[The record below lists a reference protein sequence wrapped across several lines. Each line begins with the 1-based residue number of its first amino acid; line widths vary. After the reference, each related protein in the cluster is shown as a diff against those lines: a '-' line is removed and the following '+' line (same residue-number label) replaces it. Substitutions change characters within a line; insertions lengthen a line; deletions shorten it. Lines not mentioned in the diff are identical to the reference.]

1 MALTTCKECKKQIS
15 DSAGR
20 CPSCGAKIRKP
31 LSAIHWIGIIVLG
44 APVLL
49 IFFAGLVTDSTSD
62 RASNSSPSAYKYS
75 LSSKESYLLKWIVDD
90 EEKAFV
96 NGMETM
102 SFDARV
108 VKVTAKGVAKKYAD
122 NEVAADQE
130 YKGKIVLL
138 EGIVQDIQSGI
149 GDDPFLV
156 FKGVNMFMGP
166 HAKFKRPDI
175 QRIAA
180 IRKGEKQRLVCV
192 AAGEAIGN
200 AFFRD
205 CVFLDVYAAEL
216 KPKIMSDIDQYLQS
230 GSSGEKSIPMLV
242 TSVLMFAKLVPDDS
256 PCFSDATKCMKA
268 LEVKVSEKDREA
280 ALRQSLD
287 FMKSKGLY
295 VPDLPS
301 AEDAK

>member
-1 MALTTCKECKKQIS
+1 MALTTCKECKNQVS

-20 CPSCGAKIRKP
+20 CPSCGAKVRRP

-44 APVLL
+44 TPILL
-49 IFFAGLVTDSTSD
+49 IIFSTLVTQTIGNG
-62 RASNSSPSAYKYS
+62 ASNISPTAYKYS
-75 LSSKESYLLKWIVDD
+75 LSSKESYLLNWLIDD

-96 NGMETM
+96 DGAQNM

-108 VKVTAKGVAKKYAD
+108 LKVTAKDVAKKYAD

-130 YKGKIVLL
+130 YKGKTVVL
-138 EGIVQDIQSGI
+138 EGVVQDIQSGI
-149 GDDPFLV
+149 GDEPFLV

-166 HAKFKRPDI
+166 HAKFKNPDV

-205 CVFLDVYAAEL
+205 CVFLDAYATEL

-230 GSSGEKSIPMLV
+230 GNSDDKVVPMLV
-242 TSVLMFAKLVPDDS
+242 MSVLGFARLVPDDS
-256 PCFSDATKCMKA
+256 PCFSDASKCMQA
-268 LEVKVSEKDREA
+268 LEAKFSEKDRETTA
-280 ALRQSLD
+280 RQVHD
-287 FMKSKGLY
+287 FMKSKGLS
-295 VPDLPS
+295 VPDLLS
-301 AEDAK
+301 DSKGK

>member
-1 MALTTCKECKKQIS
+1 MALTLCKECQKQIS

-31 LSAIHWIGIIVLG
+31 LSAIHWIGIIFLG
-44 APVLL
+44 APALL
-49 IFFAGLVTDSTSD
+49 IFFAVLVTDSTSNS
-62 RASNSSPSAYKYS
+62 ASNSSSSAYKYS
-75 LSSKESYLLKWIVDD
+75 LSSKETYLLNWLIDD

-96 NGMETM
+96 NGLENM

-130 YKGKIVLL
+130 YKGKTVLL
-138 EGIVQDIQSGI
+138 EGIVQDIQSGV
-149 GDDPFLV
+149 GDAPFIV

-166 HAKFKRPDI
+166 QAKFKRPDI

-192 AAGEAIGN
+192 ADGEAIGN

-205 CVFLDVYAAEL
+205 CVFVDVYAAEL

-230 GSSGEKSIPMLV
+230 GNSGEKGIPMLV
-242 TSVLMFAKLVPDDS
+242 TFVLTTAKLIPDDS
-256 PCFSDATKCMKA
+256 PCFSDATKCLRA
-268 LEVKVSEKDREA
+268 LEAKVSRKDRETA
-280 ALRQSLD
+280 MRQSLD
-287 FMKSKGLY
+287 FMKSRGFH

-301 AEDAK
+301 ADEAK